1 MKNKSWTIKTALS
14 VNYEIKNSA
23 NLFSVENNDLLSYI
37 SKRVLVVI
45 DEKVGKL
52 YLNKIVSFFDYHNIQ
67 HKIVLLNGVETEKS
81 LDSLLLVL
89 REIEQ
94 FGVDRRNEPIVG
106 IGGGV
111 VQDVV
116 GLAATLYRRGI
127 PYIRIPTT
135 LLGIV
140 DVSVAAK
147 TGINFEQ
154 RRNRL
159 GSYYP
164 PVISFLDKTFLPTVD
179 SFEISSGMGEILKM
193 AVVKDYSLFEIL
205 ESHSKMLL
213 DTKFDCEFAD
223 DVINKSVK
231 GMIEELENN
240 LWEKDLKR
248 LVDFGHSFSP
258 IIEMRSLDTLSPL
271 AHGQAVTL
279 DVIFSSVI
287 SHVRGM
293 LSVKDVNRIITVAKY
308 MGLDVFNESFAD
320 PSLILESLSDTVKHR
335 NGNQNLPI
343 PVKIGESI
351 FLNNLTYDEIC
362 VAVEKYKEMTK

>member
-1 MKNKSWTIKTALS
+1 MKNKSWTIETALPIK
-14 VNYEIKNSA
+14 YEIKNST
-23 NLFSVENNDLLSYI
+23 NLFSVENSDLLSYI

-45 DEKVGKL
+45 DEKVSKL

-67 HKIVLLNGVETEKS
+67 HKIVSLNGVETEKT

-179 SFEISSGMGEILKM
+179 SFEISSGLGEILKM

-271 AHGQAVTL
+271 AHGQAVAL

-287 SHVRGM
+287 SYVRGM
-293 LSVKDVNRIITVAKY
+293 LSSKDVNRIITVAKA
-308 MGLDVFNESFAD
+308 MGLAVFNESFAD
-320 PSLILESLSDTVKHR
+320 PALLLESLSDTVKHR

-351 FLNNLTYDEIC
+351 FLNDLTYDDIC
-362 VAVEKYKEMTK
+362 VTVEKYKEMTK